1 MPNQRMEFSVVAAL
15 IRLGHKYQ
23 MTALR
28 DAALARL
35 QTCFTTS
42 FAVWAELTRYEPH
55 RSASMSFRRRD
66 AIAVVNLARLTG
78 TASVLPGALYLCC
91 QLSAQELVS
100 GLHGPDGVCERLAPD
115 DLARCIDGRSAL
127 LSHTAH
133 VVARILSPSVSVH
146 CLEPPACRVTL
157 EACLQSFQSPESK
170 ALQSHDV
177 LQSWED
183 AFDTYGVPMERLCE
197 KCFDLLWLR
206 EFQERQKIWKILP
219 ELMGVEVPD
228 WLAKS
233 EIVSAR
239 RPTFTVTGDD
249 IESDRCLVS
258 NRSVATGRGTVIE
271 PPSWIQT
278 PTLTAAR
285 CLIWRPRRLLNPS
298 LMWDLIRHVSDYARA
313 SEDPETQRECNRVA
327 LALGIIARVPLAS
340 MLTFLPFLNH
350 SRLNA
355 VVRCASSTV
364 ATASQ
369 RIETEVRT

>member
-1 MPNQRMEFSVVAAL
+1 MPDQRMEFSVVAAL

-100 GLHGPDGVCERLAPD
+100 GVHGPDGVCERLAPD

-133 VVARILSPSVSVH
+133 VVARILSPS
-146 CLEPPACRVTL
+146 
-157 EACLQSFQSPESK
+157 SFQSPESK

-233 EIVSAR
+233 E
-239 RPTFTVTGDD
+239 
-249 IESDRCLVS
+249 
-258 NRSVATGRGTVIE
+258 
-271 PPSWIQT
+271 
-278 PTLTAAR
+278 
-285 CLIWRPRRLLNPS
+285 
-298 LMWDLIRHVSDYARA
+298 
-313 SEDPETQRECNRVA
+313 
-327 LALGIIARVPLAS
+327 
-340 MLTFLPFLNH
+340 
-350 SRLNA
+350 
-355 VVRCASSTV
+355 
-364 ATASQ
+364 
-369 RIETEVRT
+369 

>member
-1 MPNQRMEFSVVAAL
+1 MSVDSVRVEAPKSSIGGSVVRDEDFWLSDGNIVLVVQTRAFRVHKSVLSRSSDVFRDVFALSQPSNFEQFEGYPMISLSDQAVEVRHLLHALYDSGQCVKAFHCRLPFTSLSTTLVRYVMPNQRMEFSVVAAL

-233 EIVSAR
+233 E
-239 RPTFTVTGDD
+239 
-249 IESDRCLVS
+249 
-258 NRSVATGRGTVIE
+258 
-271 PPSWIQT
+271 
-278 PTLTAAR
+278 
-285 CLIWRPRRLLNPS
+285 
-298 LMWDLIRHVSDYARA
+298 
-313 SEDPETQRECNRVA
+313 
-327 LALGIIARVPLAS
+327 
-340 MLTFLPFLNH
+340 
-350 SRLNA
+350 
-355 VVRCASSTV
+355 
-364 ATASQ
+364 
-369 RIETEVRT
+369 